1 MLFAKSPARDSRLE
15 LTAGELA
22 RWAGVSESYVDHRVL
37 PALRVSGAV
46 STEVT
51 TASVEGVRRVTGL
64 RWELL
69 PLTAALAQSSDP
81 LVLEKRELAVLLALC
96 ERLFGP
102 GWAPVGKPET
112 PSGLL
117 GERRG
122 RGAAAE
128 RLALLRLV
136 LAARP
141 NGRVPLVGGAVA
153 AGFDRADATVA
164 RLIGRPLVEAAQVVD
179 GLVRQGLLEVPGRGV
194 PGARLKILVPA
205 VAAAHGR
212 SQADLEVVPKQ
223 FPPGVDEDVEPAGAP
238 SEGRGSVC
246 TQCSG
251 SLEDEDLSGPGEG
264 WLQVGFFDVVD
275 GDLVDADGALR
286 GQDLPEAA
294 TLGDESASDLG
305 ERAAEVSGSGA
316 DAGAP
321 LHAHHASQVVA
332 LGGSGAAEF
341 CFSGEAALG
350 FPPLPERVSG
360 REDRPEP
367 GTVEADEQ
375 VGGCG
380 GPLRGEQ
387 HQDLIVEPRGQK
399 SSVGGVRVLL
409 RWSLPRGLERVLA
422 PVQWEWARI
431 GHAGGRRRV
440 RAAAR
445 AELVRLAGIVGA
457 EQAPVVLAERLD
469 RRLAAQ
475 FGQPVR
481 DPIGWLLGRGLPQRA
496 ECYAQECDDRV
507 RMDTGRVCPS
517 CELLVEDR
525 RALRHQVARSVSEQ
539 LPVLELEAFRA
550 EVERRLSREV
560 ARRAAEDAVRR
571 ERATVERAR
580 REEAWARQ
588 REEQAAAQAELAAR
602 PCVECGVPEAGG
614 LCLICS
620 ETRTT
625 RQALE
630 SAAEFAAVAA
640 GLVDVPAVPAGLL
653 SACRARLEAEA
664 EQAGERWRGQGLPE
678 AAVVWQLRELVDQ
691 LVARER
697 ALALEALLR
706 GPQARAEAD
715 RVARI
720 ERARRRG
727 EPEVLA
733 AADEAARRCAHA
745 LLAQRLDQVRAEV
758 QAPVQPPV
766 GGWRERMSQY
776 AARPLEGETLPA
788 PVRPA
793 RAREAVSAA

>member
-1 MLFAKSPARDSRLE
+1 M
-15 LTAGELA
+15 
-22 RWAGVSESYVDHRVL
+22 SESYVDHRVL
-37 PALRVSGAV
+37 PALRNSGAV

-51 TASVEGVRRVTGL
+51 TAWVDGVRRVTGL
-64 RWELL
+64 RWEVL
-69 PLTAALAQSSDP
+69 PLTAAQAQSSAP

-112 PSGLL
+112 PPGLL
-117 GERRG
+117 AERCG

-141 NGRVPLVGGAVA
+141 DGRVRLVAGAVT

-164 RLIGRPLVEAAQVVD
+164 RLIGRPLTEAARVVD
-179 GLVRQGLLEVPGRGV
+179 GLIRQGLLEVPGRGV
-194 PGARLKILVPA
+194 PGARLRVLVPA

-212 SQADLEVVPKQ
+212 SQSGLEVVADH
-223 FPPGVDEDVEPAGAP
+223 FPPGVDEAVEPAGAR
-238 SEGRGSVC
+238 SEDRGSVC

-251 SLEDEDLSGPGEG
+251 SSEDEGLQEPGEG
-264 WLQVGFFDVVD
+264 WIQVGFFDVVD
-275 GDLVDADGALR
+275 GVLGAGDGALR
-286 GQDLPEAA
+286 DQDAPE
-294 TLGDESASDLG
+294 TPSAEENHAFDLG
-305 ERAAEVSGSGA
+305 EQASKELGSGVV
-316 DAGAP
+316 DGAL
-321 LHAHHASQVVA
+321 LHAHHTSQVVA
-332 LGGSGAAEF
+332 LGGSGAGES

-350 FPPLPERVSG
+350 NPPLPERVSG
-360 REDRPEP
+360 REDRPEF
-367 GTVEADEQ
+367 GALEADGQ

-387 HQDLIVEPRGQK
+387 HQDLVNERQEQK
-399 SSVGGVRVLL
+399 APVGGARVLL

-440 RAAAR
+440 RAAVR
-445 AELVRLAGIVGA
+445 AELVRLAGLVGA
-457 EQAPVVLAERLD
+457 ELAPAVLAERLE

-475 FGQPVR
+475 LGQPVR
-481 DPIGWLLGRGLPQRA
+481 DPIGWLLVRGLPQRA
-496 ECYAQECDDRV
+496 ECYAQVCDDRV
-507 RMDTGRVCPS
+507 RMDTGLVCPS

-525 RALRHQVARSVSEQ
+525 RALRHQVARSVTEQ
-539 LPVLELEAFRA
+539 LPGLAPEEFRA

-560 ARRAAEDAVRR
+560 ARLAAEDAVRR
-571 ERATVERAR
+571 EHARVERSR
-580 REEAWARQ
+580 REKAWARQ
-588 REEQAAAQAELAAR
+588 RDEQAAAQAELAAR
-602 PCVECGVPEAGG
+602 PCAKCGVPEAGG

-620 ETRTT
+620 ETQTT
-625 RQALE
+625 RQTLE

-640 GLVDVPAVPAGLL
+640 GLVEIPAARGDLL
-653 SACRARLEAEA
+653 GVCRARLEAEA

-678 AAVVWQLRELVDQ
+678 AAVVWQLRELAEQ

-697 ALALEALLR
+697 ALALEGLLR
-706 GPQARAEAD
+706 GPQARSEAD
-715 RVARI
+715 RVAGI

-733 AADEAARRCAHA
+733 AADEAARRCAQA

-758 QAPVQPPV
+758 LAPVRPPV
-766 GGWRERMSQY
+766 GGWRERMAQY
-776 AARPLEGETLPA
+776 AARPLEGESLPA
-788 PVRPA
+788 LVRPA
-793 RAREAVSAA
+793 RVREAVSAA

>member
-1 MLFAKSPARDSRLE
+1 ME

-22 RWAGVSESYVDHRVL
+22 RWLGVSESYVDHRVL

-46 STEVT
+46 STEVM

-69 PLTAALAQSSDP
+69 PLSAALARCSAP

-112 PSGLL
+112 PPGLL

-141 NGRVPLVGGAVA
+141 DGRVPLVGGAVA

-164 RLIGRPLVEAAQVVD
+164 RLIGRPLVEAAQVVN
-179 GLVRQGLLEVPGRGV
+179 GLVRRGLLEVPGRGV
-194 PGARLKILVPA
+194 PDARLRILVPA

-212 SQADLEVVPKQ
+212 SRADLEVVPEQ
-223 FPPGVDEDVEPAGAP
+223 FPPGVEEDVEPAGAP

-264 WLQVGFFDVVD
+264 WLQAGFFDVVD
-275 GDLVDADGALR
+275 GDLVDVDGALR
-286 GQDLPEAA
+286 GQDVPEAA
-294 TLGDESASDLG
+294 RGGDESGSDLG
-305 ERAAEVSGSGA
+305 EQAAEVSGSGA
-316 DAGAP
+316 QAGAP
-321 LHAHHASQVVA
+321 LHAHHAPQVVA

-341 CFSGEAALG
+341 RFSGEAALG
-350 FPPLPERVSG
+350 FPPLPKRVSG
-360 REDRPEP
+360 REDRPKP
-367 GTVEADEQ
+367 GSVEAHEQ
-375 VGGCG
+375 VGGYG

-387 HQDLIVEPRGQK
+387 HQDPVVERQEQK
-399 SSVGGVRVLL
+399 SPAGGARVLL

-431 GHAGGRRRV
+431 AHTGGRRRV

-457 EQAPVVLAERLD
+457 EQAPVVLAERLE

-496 ECYAQECDDRV
+496 ECYAQVCDDRV

-525 RALRHQVARSVSEQ
+525 RALRHQVARSVTEQ
-539 LPVLELEAFRA
+539 LPGLALEEFRA
-550 EVERRLSREV
+550 EVERRLGREV
-560 ARRAAEDAVRR
+560 ARLAAEQAVRR

-580 REEAWARQ
+580 SEKAWARQ
-588 REEQAAAQAELAAR
+588 RDEQAAARAEVAAR

-640 GLVDVPAVPAGLL
+640 GLVDVPAARGGLL
-653 SACRARLEAEA
+653 GVCRVRLAAEA
-664 EQAGERWRGQGLPE
+664 EQAGERWRGQGLPQ
-678 AAVVWQLRELVDQ
+678 AAVVWQLRELVEQ

-706 GPQARAEAD
+706 GPQARTEAD
-715 RVARI
+715 RVAGI

-727 EPEVLA
+727 EPEVRA
-733 AADEAARRCAHA
+733 AADEAAKRCAQV

-758 QAPVQPPV
+758 QDPVRPPV
-766 GGWRERMSQY
+766 GGWRERMAQY
-776 AARPLEGETLPA
+776 AARPLEGESLPA
-788 PVRPA
+788 QVRPA
-793 RAREAVSAA
+793 RVREAVSAA